1 MRKWSIISLILIILA
16 VPAYIFIS
24 GGLLKETFMAAISWV
39 LVSIGYLAYRGGE
52 KKAGAVVAAVGI
64 ILVILFLK

>member
-24 GGLLKETFMAAISWV
+24 GGLLKTFMGAISWV
-39 LVSIGYLAYRGGE
+39 LVSIGYFAYRGGE
-52 KKAGAVVAAVGI
+52 KKAGAIVAAVGI
-64 ILVILFLK
+64 ILLILFLR